1 MRTSHFLAVALAIG
15 AIAWVASGQ
24 FGDGGTPENT
34 PAQQAEANPQQAA
47 PAQVR
52 VAPSSSQPYTVTLVV
67 TGRTAASRELALR
80 VETSGRIEEIAADD
94 GQEVEEGGL
103 IVRLSDDDR
112 NERLSR
118 AQSLLEQRK
127 IEADASAEL
136 AESGWRAQTSDAG
149 ARANLQNAR
158 AELAAIQLDIA
169 RTRITAPFPGVLE
182 SLDVEIGDV
191 VDVNTQIGTLY
202 DLDPILVIGAVSER
216 EVGYLTLGEPGT
228 ARLITGATV
237 NGTLRFIG
245 KIAEPET
252 RTFRIELE
260 VPNPDHRVPAG
271 LTADIEMPLATIP
284 AHFVSPA
291 VLSLADDGTLG
302 VKIVDNDNVV
312 RFVPVTVVADAAD
325 GIWIAGLPD
334 SVTIITVGHDYV
346 ADGQTVDPVLVEGSA
361 FSQQP

>member
-1 MRTSHFLAVALAIG
+1 MKTSHILAIVLAIG
-15 AIAWVASGQ
+15 AIVWVASGQ
-24 FGDGGTPENT
+24 FGGQSTPEAVQSEA
-34 PAQQAEANPQQAA
+34 AQSTEPST

-52 VAPSSSQPYTVTLVV
+52 VAPSTSQPYTVNLVV

-80 VETSGRIEEIAADD
+80 VETSGRIEEIPAT
-94 GQEVEEGGL
+94 EGEDLEQDEL

-112 NERLSR
+112 NERLAR
-118 AQSLLEQRK
+118 AQSLLEQRQ
-127 IEADASAEL
+127 IEAEASAEL

-149 ARANLQNAR
+149 ARAELQNAR
-158 AELAAIQLDIA
+158 AELAAIRLDMA
-169 RTRITAPFPGVLE
+169 RTTITAPFPGVLE

-191 VDVNTQIGTLY
+191 VDVNTQIGTIY

-228 ARLITGATV
+228 ARLITGDTV
-237 NGTLRFIG
+237 EGTLRFIG
-245 KIAEPET
+245 KVAEPET

-260 VPNPDHRVPAG
+260 VPNPDHTVPAG

-302 VKIVDNDNVV
+302 VKIVDDENIV

-334 SVTIITVGHDYV
+334 SVTVITVGHDYV
-346 ADGQTVDPVLVEGSA
+346 AEGQTVDPVLVEGSA